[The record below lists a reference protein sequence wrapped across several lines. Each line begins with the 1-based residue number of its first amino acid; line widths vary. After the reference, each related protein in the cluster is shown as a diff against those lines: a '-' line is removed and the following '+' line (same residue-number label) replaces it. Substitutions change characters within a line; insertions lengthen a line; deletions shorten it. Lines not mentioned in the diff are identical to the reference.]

1 MAVKKTK
8 KKTTKV
14 ETLNEQGVR
23 ARQRSL
29 EMQRTIK
36 AVLTTEKIDD
46 LQKEVLENWVEMLG
60 SKDMRVWALA
70 TKEISKY
77 LFPQKREHQ
86 VVPNVNINCTFN
98 GIKTDDAMGGKLINN
113 NTETKLLE
121 EIKTDLLAQVAQI
134 DSILHGRKGTG

>member
-29 EMQRTIK
+29 EMQKTIK